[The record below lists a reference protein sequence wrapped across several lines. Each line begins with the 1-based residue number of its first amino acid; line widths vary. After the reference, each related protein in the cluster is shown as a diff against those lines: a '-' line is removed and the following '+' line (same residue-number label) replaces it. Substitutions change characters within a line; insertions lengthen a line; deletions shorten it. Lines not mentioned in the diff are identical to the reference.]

1 MKKIFYILFLNL
13 EGIFVIVYCK
23 VLFVILFF
31 IIGLFNKSVIKVGYL
46 SAVGVGIG
54 IYHIY
59 LQNGGG
65 GGGAGGYR
73 TGSSISLPASSLLDK
88 NPVYVIHF
96 SIYCITNFT

>member
-1 MKKIFYILFLNL
+1 MLVSTLSYVSSSFFL
-13 EGIFVIVYCK
+13 
-23 VLFVILFF
+23 

-65 GGGAGGYR
+65 GGGSCAIDVPCNLKYVDIFGFISIPVMAS
-73 TGSSISLPASSLLDK
+73 TGFLTIFLALLYYDISRK
-88 NPVYVIHF
+88 ETVE
-96 SIYCITNFT
+96 

>member
-1 MKKIFYILFLNL
+1 MYPVALFL
-13 EGIFVIVYCK
+13 
-23 VLFVILFF
+23 

-65 GGGAGGYR
+65 GGGSCA
-73 TGSSISLPASSLLDK
+73 IDVPC
-88 NPVYVIHF
+88 N
-96 SIYCITNFT
+96 